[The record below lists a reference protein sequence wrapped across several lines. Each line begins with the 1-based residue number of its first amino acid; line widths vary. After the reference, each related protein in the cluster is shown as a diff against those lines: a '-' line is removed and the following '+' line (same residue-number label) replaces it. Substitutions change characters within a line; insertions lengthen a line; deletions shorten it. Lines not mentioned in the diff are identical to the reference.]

1 MIEIDFLVVRGNKVC
16 PVEVKSSDYRA
27 HSSLDKF
34 RRKFKKKL
42 GESYIL
48 YTKDVMVKDG
58 VIHLPIY
65 MAMLI

>member
-1 MIEIDFLVVRGNKVC
+1 MEIDFLIRKGEKIC
-16 PVEVKSSDYRA
+16 PVEVKSGVYRK

-34 RRKFKKKL
+34 RNKFSGKI

-48 YTKDVMVKDG
+48 YTKDILVKDG

-65 MAMLI
+65 FVLFL